1 MKIDFTMFGELLKDK
16 IDNSGLSKSSIA
28 KSVGVSSPTITNW
41 VESGIVPSDMIY
53 SLSKVLKCD
62 LFLEASK
69 IVNTSEKIF
78 EVTTEN
84 DNNKKPSLY
93 RELELQQKIID
104 TLEKRQADLEER
116 IGELKKRL
124 GD

>member
-16 IDNSGLSKSSIA
+16 IDSSGLSKSSIA

-78 EVTTEN
+78 EDSKVN
-84 DNNKKPSLY
+84 DNSKKPSLY
-93 RELELQQKIID
+93 RELELQQKVID